1 MKTILLVFMLVSA
14 MTMNKNSFPQDSD
27 SRLNSLFAEYDEFNI
42 VSYPEGA
49 TYEGDHRFDD
59 LLSDQSEEANKK
71 YYNNIRE
78 FQTKLEN
85 IPYSELNTDNKLNY
99 DLFKRSIDLTL
110 DGEKFNWHYMPI
122 GQQGGIHIGFP
133 QIVNYQ
139 PVTTVEE
146 YQKYFKRLRGFG
158 KQVDDVIDN
167 MKKGMAAGLMPPGFI
182 IEQTLPQMEGVIS
195 ADPEKSI
202 FYSTLKREN
211 KLTPAEFESVSSEL
225 KEIILYS
232 INPAYKKLHDFVKNQ
247 YLPNCRIESGIWSV
261 PGGKERYLSSVN
273 YYTTL
278 PLSADE
284 IHNIGLQE
292 VERISKEMERL
303 KDSIGFTGSLDE
315 FNSYLKTDPQFYFTE
330 KEDLMNGFRN
340 ILSNMDTKLPDLFGR
355 MPEAKYDLFEMEEFR
370 AKSAPA
376 AYYYSAPEDRSR
388 PGYFYVNTYNL
399 SARPKYTM
407 TALALHEAVPGHHLQ
422 ISIAQELKDLPKFRR
437 EYSVTAF
444 VEGWGLYAEYLGYET
459 GMYDDLYQRYGAL
472 TFEMW
477 RACRLVVDT
486 GIHEKRWTREQAY
499 DFMRKHTPNSDHDLK
514 SEIDR
519 YISWPGQALA
529 YKIGE
534 LKLKELRKLAENKLG
549 DKFNIR
555 EFHDEV
561 LKNGAIPLP
570 LLEKIIMNWIDSKT
584 AG

>member
-1 MKTILLVFMLVSA
+1 MKTIMLLVMLVSA
-14 MTMNKNSFPQDSD
+14 MTMNKNSHSQDAD
-27 SRLNSLFAEYDEFNI
+27 SKLHSLFAEYDEFNI
-42 VSYPEGA
+42 VNYPEGA

-59 LLSDQSEEANKK
+59 LLSDQSEESNKK
-71 YYNNIRE
+71 YYNDIRE
-78 FQTKLEN
+78 FKNKLEN

-146 YQKYFKRLRGFG
+146 YQKYFKRLRGFS

-195 ADPEKSI
+195 SDPEKSI
-202 FYSTLKREN
+202 FYSTLKKEN
-211 KLTPAEFESVSSEL
+211 KLTPTELESVSSEL
-225 KEIILYS
+225 KEIILNI
-232 INPAYKKLHDFVKNQ
+232 INPAYQKLHDFVKNQ
-247 YLPNCRIESGIWSV
+247 YLPNCRKESGIWSI

-278 PLSADE
+278 PLSAEE

-303 KDSIGFTGSLDE
+303 KDSIGFAGTLDE
-315 FNSYLKTDPQFYFTE
+315 FNTYLKSDPQFYFTE
-330 KEDLMNGFRN
+330 KEDLMSGFRN
-340 ILSNMDTKLPDLFGR
+340 ILSNMDTKLTDLFGR
-355 MPEAKYDLFEMEEFR
+355 MPEAKYDLFEMEEYR

-422 ISIAQELKDLPKFRR
+422 ISIAQELKNLPKFRR

-459 GMYDDLYQRYGAL
+459 GMYEDLYQHYGAL

-486 GIHEKRWTREQAY
+486 GIHEKRWSREEAY
-499 DFMRKHTPNSDHDLK
+499 EFMRKHTPNSDHDLR

-534 LKLKELRKLAENKLG
+534 LKLKELRKLAENRLG
-549 DKFNIR
+549 DKFSVK

-570 LLEKIIMNWIDSKT
+570 LLEKVINEWIDSKLS
-584 AG
+584 G

>member
-1 MKTILLVFMLVSA
+1 MKIIPLFYLLIVALIMSKGAFSQNA
-14 MTMNKNSFPQDSD
+14 D

-78 FQTKLEN
+78 FKTKLEN
-85 IPYSELNTDNKLNY
+85 IPYSELNSDNKLNF

-139 PVTTVEE
+139 PVTTFEE
-146 YQKYFKRLRGFG
+146 YQKYFKRLRAFS

-167 MKKGMAAGLMPPGFI
+167 MKKGIASGLMPPGFI
-182 IEQTLPQMEGVIS
+182 IEQTLPQMEGIIS
-195 ADPEKSI
+195 DNPEKSV
-202 FYSTLKREN
+202 FYSTLSKEN
-211 KLTPAEFESVSSEL
+211 KLTPEELESIKNEL
-225 KEIILYS
+225 KDIILNN
-232 INPAYKKLHDFVKNQ
+232 INPSYKKLHDFVKNE
-247 YLPNCRIESGIWSV
+247 YLPNCRKESGIWSV
-261 PGGKERYLSSVN
+261 PGGQERYLSSVN

-278 PLSADE
+278 SLSADE

-292 VERISKEMERL
+292 VNRISEEMNRL
-303 KDSIGFTGSLDE
+303 KESIGFAGTLDE
-315 FNSYLKTDPQFYFTE
+315 FNTHLKYDPQFYFTE

-355 MPEAKYDLFEMEEFR
+355 IPEAKYDLFEMEEYR

-399 SARPKYTM
+399 SGRPKYTM

-459 GMYDDLYQRYGAL
+459 GMYEDLYQRYGAL

-486 GIHEKRWTREQAY
+486 GIHEKRWSREEAY
-499 DFMRKHTPNSDHDLK
+499 EFMRKHTPNSDHDIK

-534 LKLKELRKLAENKLG
+534 LKLKELRKLAETKLG
-549 DKFNIR
+549 EKFSIK

-561 LKNGAIPLP
+561 LRNGAIPLP
-570 LLEKIIMNWIDSKT
+570 LLEKVINEWIDSKL

>member
-1 MKTILLVFMLVSA
+1 MLVSA
-14 MTMNKNSFPQDSD
+14 FTMNKNSFSQDAN

-59 LLSDQSEEANKK
+59 LLSDQSEEANEK
-71 YYNNIRE
+71 YYNDIRE
-78 FQTKLEN
+78 FKNKLEN

-139 PVTTVEE
+139 PVTTAEE
-146 YQKYFKRLRGFG
+146 YRKYFKRLRSFS
-158 KQVDDVIDN
+158 KQVDDVINN
-167 MKKGMAAGLMPPGFI
+167 MKKGMDAGLMPPGFI

-195 ADPEKSI
+195 TDPEKSI
-202 FYSTLKREN
+202 FYSTLKKEN
-211 KLTPAEFESVSSEL
+211 KLTPVELESVKSEL
-225 KEIILYS
+225 KETILSS
-232 INPAYKKLHDFVKNQ
+232 INPAYEKLHDFVKNQ
-247 YLPNCRIESGIWSV
+247 YLPNCRKESGIWSV
-261 PGGKERYLSSVN
+261 PGGKERYQSSVN

-278 PLSADE
+278 PLSAEE
-284 IHNIGLQE
+284 IHNLGLQE
-292 VERISKEMERL
+292 VERISKEMDRL
-303 KDSIGFTGSLDE
+303 KDSIGFTGTLDE
-315 FNSYLKTDPQFYFTE
+315 FNSHLKSDPQFYFTE
-330 KEDLMNGFRN
+330 KEDLMNGFRS

-355 MPEAKYDLFEMEEFR
+355 MPEAKYDLFEMEEYR

-459 GMYDDLYQRYGAL
+459 GMYDDLYQKYGAL

-486 GIHEKRWTREQAY
+486 GIHEKRWSREEAY
-499 DFMRKHTPNSDHDLK
+499 EFMRKHTPNSDHDLR

-534 LKLKELRKLAENKLG
+534 LKLKELRKLAETRLG
-549 DKFNIR
+549 DKFNVK

-570 LLEKIIMNWIDSKT
+570 LLEKVINEWIDSKLS
-584 AG
+584 G

>member
-1 MKTILLVFMLVSA
+1 MYTIPLFFVVILGLI
-14 MTMNKNSFPQDSD
+14 MNVNTFSQDAD
-27 SRLNSLFAEYDEFNI
+27 SRLNALFAEYDEFNI

-59 LLSDQSEEANKK
+59 LLSDQSEEANTK
-71 YYNNIRE
+71 YYDKTRE
-78 FQTKLEN
+78 FKAKLEN
-85 IPYSELNTDNKLNY
+85 FPYSELNTDNKLNY
-99 DLFKRSIDLTL
+99 DLFKRTIDLTL

-139 PVTTVEE
+139 PVTTTEE
-146 YQKYFKRLRGFG
+146 YRKYFKRLRSFS

-195 ADPEKSI
+195 TDPEKSI
-202 FYSTLKREN
+202 FYSTIKKEN
-211 KLTPAEFESVSSEL
+211 KLTSVELESVKSEL
-225 KEIILYS
+225 KEIILSS
-232 INPAYKKLHDFVKNQ
+232 INPAYEKLYDFVKNQ
-247 YLPNCRIESGIWSV
+247 YLPNCRKESGIWSV

-273 YYTTL
+273 FYTTL
-278 PLSADE
+278 SLSADE

-292 VERISKEMERL
+292 VSRISEEMNLL
-303 KDSIGFTGSLDE
+303 KDSIGFTGTLDE
-315 FNSYLKTDPQFYFTE
+315 FNSHLKSDPQFYFTE
-330 KEDLMNGFRN
+330 KEDLMNGFRS
-340 ILSNMDTKLPDLFGR
+340 ILNNMDTKLPDLFGR
-355 MPEAKYDLFEMEEFR
+355 MPEAKYDLFEMEEYR

-459 GMYDDLYQRYGAL
+459 GMYNDLYQRYGAL

-486 GIHEKRWTREQAY
+486 GIHEKRWSREEAY
-499 DFMRKHTPNSDHDLK
+499 EFMRKHTPNSDHDLR

-534 LKLKELRKLAENKLG
+534 LKLKELRKLAETKLG
-549 DKFNIR
+549 DKFSIR

-561 LKNGAIPLP
+561 LKNGAVPLP
-570 LLEKIIMNWIDSKT
+570 LLEKIILQWIDSKT